1 MGHLVLIERELV
13 VGVVAMETI
22 QIPIGIADLPGT
34 VHTLFQI
41 VKDIIMAGKAMIHM
55 KKFSRFLVHIP
66 GFGMKILLTDIS
78 VTVLTGSPAM
88 G

>member
-1 MGHLVLIERELV
+1 LVLIERELV

-41 VKDIIMAGKAMIHM
+41 IKDIIMTGKAMIHM

-66 GFGMKILLTDIS
+66 GFGMKTLFNNIS
-78 VTVLTGSPAM
+78 VTVLTRRLSM

>member
-66 GFGMKILLTDIS
+66 GFGMKILLTNIS
-78 VTVLTGSPAM
+78 VTVLTGSLAM